1 MKNLYI
7 SCIGILLL
15 TGCISENGSGM
26 KPTMGYAPN
35 IHNNIHNIHMSTMHG
50 SDDGSSNSQNST
62 IGQTVPD
69 NPTSEG
75 MGGGNDYR
83 PPDPGG
89 SAPPSGGEPPG
100 LPGG

>member
-35 IHNNIHNIHMSTMHG
+35 IHNIHMSTMHG
-50 SDDGSSNSQNST
+50 SDDGSSISQNST

-75 MGGGNDYR
+75 MGGGNDSS

>member
-15 TGCISENGSGM
+15 TGCVTENGSGM
-26 KPTMGYAPN
+26 KPTMGYG
-35 IHNNIHNIHMSTMHG
+35 HNIHNIHTSTMHG

-62 IGQTVPD
+62 IGQTVPN

-75 MGGGNDYR
+75 MGGGNDYS

-89 SAPPSGGEPPG
+89 GAPPSGGEPPG

>member
-15 TGCISENGSGM
+15 TGCVTENGSGM
-26 KPTMGYAPN
+26 KPTMGYG
-35 IHNNIHNIHMSTMHG
+35 HNIHNIHTSTVHG
-50 SDDGSSNSQNST
+50 SDDRSSNSQNST

-75 MGGGNDYR
+75 MGGGNGYS

>member
-15 TGCISENGSGM
+15 TGCISESGSGM

-35 IHNNIHNIHMSTMHG
+35 IQISTVHG

-75 MGGGNDYR
+75 MGGGNDYS
-83 PPDPGG
+83 PPEPGG

>member
-1 MKNLYI
+1 
-7 SCIGILLL
+7 
-15 TGCISENGSGM
+15 
-26 KPTMGYAPN
+26 
-35 IHNNIHNIHMSTMHG
+35 MHL
-50 SDDGSSNSQNST
+50 DSNSQSSI

-75 MGGGNDYR
+75 MGGGNDYS

-89 SAPPSGGEPPG
+89 SFHHPEPPG

>member
-7 SCIGILLL
+7 FFIGIILL
-15 TGCISENGSGM
+15 TGCISENESGM
-26 KPTMGYAPN
+26 KSTTGYASN
-35 IHNNIHNIHMSTMHG
+35 IHKIHMSTLHG
-50 SDDGSSNSQNST
+50 TDDGSSNFQNTT
-62 IGQTVPD
+62 IGQTVSD

-75 MGGGNDYR
+75 MGGGNDYS
-83 PPDPGG
+83 PPDPGA

>member
-35 IHNNIHNIHMSTMHG
+35 MYMSTLHG

-75 MGGGNDYR
+75 MGGGNDYS

>member
-1 MKNLYI
+1 MVI
-7 SCIGILLL
+7 AIILL
-15 TGCISENGSGM
+15 TGCIYEDGSGL

-35 IHNNIHNIHMSTMHG
+35 IHMRTIHGT
-50 SDDGSSNSQNST
+50 DDGSSSSQNST
-62 IGQTVPD
+62 IGQIVSD

-75 MGGGNDYR
+75 MGGGNDYS

>member
-15 TGCISENGSGM
+15 TGCISENGSGV
-26 KPTMGYAPN
+26 KPTMEYAP
-35 IHNNIHNIHMSTMHG
+35 NIHNIHMSTMHG
-50 SDDGSSNSQNST
+50 SGDGSSNSQNST
-62 IGQTVPD
+62 IGQTVPG

-75 MGGGNDYR
+75 MGGGNDYST
-83 PPDPGG
+83 PDPGG

>member
-1 MKNLYI
+1 MF
-7 SCIGILLL
+7 IGIIIFA
-15 TGCISENGSGM
+15 GCISENGSSV
-26 KPTMGYAPN
+26 KTTMGYAPN
-35 IHNNIHNIHMSTMHG
+35 IYMSTMHG
-50 SDDGSSNSQNST
+50 TNDESSNSQNST

-75 MGGGNDYR
+75 MGGGNDYS